1 MTNKKPSELTL
12 IFPLR
17 AQAEVYKTDFDAERK
32 AREEIAGE
40 KADLMEEIRRLKQLQ
55 KHRPENEYV
64 STNHLYFLGLQIV
77 IVSGKYVPKI
87 V

>member
-1 MTNKKPSELTL
+1 
-12 IFPLR
+12 
-17 AQAEVYKTDFDAERK
+17 
-32 AREEIAGE
+32 
-40 KADLMEEIRRLKQLQ
+40 MEEIRRLKQLQ